1 MPNMKILT
9 SIQLKELDQY
19 TIDNEPIESIDLM
32 ERAAEQIT
40 AAIIRRWDT
49 SFVVKV
55 FAGPGNNGGDALAV
69 ARMLSKKGYGV
80 EVFLFNTGNHL
91 SDECRINLK
100 RLKECGHIYFT
111 EITTSFMPPALTA
124 NDLVV
129 DGLFGSGLNRPLDGG
144 FAAVIKYINASPA
157 PVVSIDIPS
166 GLMGEDNTFNNR
178 QNIIH
183 ADVTLSVQL
192 PKLAFLFPENEDIV
206 GEWELLDIDLQQ
218 SFIDSADTPFQIME
232 ETDIRRLLKKR
243 KLFAHKGSFGHGLLI
258 AGKYGMAGASI
269 LAAKACIKS
278 GIGLL
283 TVHVPINNQNLLQL
297 AVPEAITHMDV
308 DQQIFAV
315 PEDTDNF
322 QAVAIGP
329 GIGQEED
336 TALALKEQ
344 LQQTSLPMI
353 LDADALNILSSH
365 RNWLSYLT
373 KGAILTPHIGELERL
388 VGKCTDSYERLRK
401 AKELAISLSCCV
413 IIKGHYSTIVTPDG
427 RFFFNPTGNSG
438 MATAGSG
445 DVLTGILLA
454 LAAQGYNPEDTCKL
468 GVYVH
473 GLAGDLAAEEKGEI
487 GITASDIIDALP
499 YAWKKLAKH
508 VR

>member
-1 MPNMKILT
+1 MKILS

-32 ERAAEQIT
+32 ERAAEQLV
-40 AAIIRRWDT
+40 AAITRRWDT

-69 ARMLSKKGYGV
+69 ARMLSNKGYGV
-80 EVFLFNTGNHL
+80 EVFLFNTGGQL
-91 SDECRINLK
+91 SEECHTNLQ
-100 RLKECGHIYFT
+100 RLKECGHVYFT
-111 EITTSFMPPALTA
+111 EITTSFTPPTLTA

-129 DGLFGSGLNRPLDGG
+129 DGLFGSGLNRPLGGG
-144 FAAVIKYINASPA
+144 FAAVIKYINASPS

-178 QNIIH
+178 QHIIH
-183 ADVTLSVQL
+183 ADVTLSIQL
-192 PKLAFLFPENEDIV
+192 PKLAFLFPENEEIV
-206 GEWELLDIDLQQ
+206 GEWELLDIGLQQ
-218 SFIDSADTPFQIME
+218 SFIDNAESPYHIME
-232 ETDIRRLLKKR
+232 HTDIQRLLKKR
-243 KLFAHKGSFGHGLLI
+243 KAFAHKGTFGHGLLI

-269 LAAKACIKS
+269 MASKACIRS

-283 TVHVPINNQNLLQL
+283 TVHVPINNHNLLQL
-297 AVPEAITHMDV
+297 SVPEAITHTDV

-315 PEDTDNF
+315 PEDTDNY

-365 RNWLSYLT
+365 RNWLSLLT

-388 VGKCTDSYERLRK
+388 VGKCTDSFERLRK
-401 AKELAISLSCCV
+401 AKELAVSLSCY
-413 IIKGHYSTIVTPDG
+413 IIVKGHYSTIVTPDG
-427 RFFFNPTGNSG
+427 RFFFNPTGNAG

-454 LAAQGYNPEDTCKL
+454 LAAQGYSAEDTCKL

-473 GLAGDLAAEEKGEI
+473 GLAGDLAAVDKGEI
-487 GITASDIIDALP
+487 GMTAGDMIEALP
-499 YAWKKLAKH
+499 YAWKKLAEH
-508 VR
+508 ER